1 MLGKD
6 PTKVKKWEYLPKSW
20 QECSLKWFGIYS
32 LRKNNLTWNFS
43 NVNVTRSFIAKQT
56 KPNHEITSQEPL
68 KIWSQ
73 CTEKDRYC
81 QENQYWEQVQSE
93 FNWIVPSADSFWYVA
108 EQVTTDESSEE
119 KGGLSPRCQVWMV
132 AVKMEFLR
140 DWDLVKVK
148 QLICGTGSDLD
159 KVCINERAGDGLS
172 TSNKYIC

>member
-1 MLGKD
+1 MWGKD
-6 PTKVKKWEYLPKSW
+6 PAKAKRWEYLPTSW
-20 QECSLKWFGIYS
+20 QECSSKWFGIYS

-43 NVNVTRSFIAKQT
+43 NVNVNRRLIAKQAE
-56 KPNHEITSQEPL
+56 PDHEIPSQKPL
-68 KIWSQ
+68 IIWSQ
-73 CTEKDRYC
+73 CTEQNRYC

-119 KGGLSPRCQVWMV
+119 KGGLGPRRQVWMV

-148 QLICGTGSDLD
+148 QMICGTGSDLY
-159 KVCINERAGDGLS
+159 KVRINERTSDGLS
-172 TSNKYIC
+172 ASNKDIG